1 MKASFAGLLL
11 LVSLGLLVAS
21 SGIVEMGGGGQS
33 GGIVEMGGGGGGGGR
48 TLLSER

>member
-21 SGIVEMGGGGQS
+21 SGIVEMGGGVWRGS
-33 GGIVEMGGGGGGGGR
+33 WHGSSHR
-48 TLLSER
+48 SSHR